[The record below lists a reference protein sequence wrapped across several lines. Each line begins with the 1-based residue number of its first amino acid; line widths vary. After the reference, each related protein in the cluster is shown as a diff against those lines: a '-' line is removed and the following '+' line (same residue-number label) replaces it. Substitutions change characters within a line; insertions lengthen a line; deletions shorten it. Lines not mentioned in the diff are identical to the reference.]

1 MRNGIFRHIALL
13 CSLLTLL
20 LTACQEE
27 EQMSK
32 GKGCLILGD
41 VEISIEAETRAFSLP
56 ELDKSNII
64 IDIIDPLG
72 DIIETGNLDHYK
84 NGVELFAA
92 TYTIK
97 AHYGTK
103 LQMSKTPYYEGIEA
117 IVLTE
122 NETKN
127 VSVTVSLANAIIIP
141 NIPSDLSDHYNDI
154 PTFHVAYNE
163 EETLVANGEAL
174 YVLPGDSPYILTLKG
189 QNKANVDIVKNIGN
203 LNVEAKKVYN
213 INCSTTLPILTLPEQ
228 QNGAWAKGLYITPV
242 VVKDSK
248 NNIIPTPKGI
258 VYEIQENN
266 KVGDTDNWTAW
277 KVVAT
282 TPVVTDKEGT
292 LEYIKGLSSN
302 KEYKIIAKLG
312 NIISNEIKIKTEVE
326 NTPNGSNLDSWDVE
340 GTYKLGTK
348 NYSFYKPN
356 IGQWATTNTK
366 TCNNQNIF
374 QAYICNA
381 YPSVVY
387 ETKDSGR
394 AAVIRSIGWTDGATN
409 TNGICYEYS
418 AGRLFLGTYIYNNYK
433 DTYNYGIDF
442 SSRPTNIKFQC
453 KYESCNNDKFKVW
466 AVVENREDNQVTQ
479 LAYGEIIEGTISNY
493 SERNIELTYSNHYKK
508 PTHFYIVFS
517 SSHLCNDIF
526 DNEKNAMK
534 NAKVITYH
542 DKYWGGS
549 TLYIDD
555 IELIYE

>member
-203 LNVEAKKVYN
+203 LNVEAKKAYN

-228 QNGAWAKGLYITPV
+228 QNGAWAKRLYITPV
-242 VVKDSK
+242 VAKDSK
-248 NNIIPTPKGI
+248 DNIIPTPQGI

-266 KVGDTDNWTAW
+266 REGDMDNWTEW
-277 KVVAT
+277 NIAT
-282 TPVVTDKEGT
+282 VDTE
-292 LEYIKGLSSN
+292 
-302 KEYKIIAKLG
+302 KEYSIIRNLTPNTEYKLRVQLA
-312 NIISNEIKIKTEVE
+312 NSIFSNEINFITEQEQQVPNANMEEWSYTDGPKNWLGGPYWKRWYVRNTQNESNEGWCTLNGLTTSVDSRLAYCANSGTERTNDKFSGSYAAEIKT
-326 NTPNGSNLDSWDVE
+326 
-340 GTYKLGTK
+340 
-348 NYSFYKPN
+348 
-356 IGQWATTNTK
+356 
-366 TCNNQNIF
+366 
-374 QAYICNA
+374 
-381 YPSVVY
+381 
-387 ETKDSGR
+387 
-394 AAVIRSIGWTDGATN
+394 IGWGSGN
-409 TNGICYEYS
+409 TA
-418 AGRLFLGTYIYNNYK
+418 AGEASVINNITPGELFLGSVNDITAPNYYYTFNTRPNNISFY
-433 DTYNYGIDF
+433 
-442 SSRPTNIKFQC
+442 C
-453 KYESCNNDKFKVW
+453 KYESKGTRQYSVICQLYDDKKNIIAEGFLNEG
-466 AVVENREDNQVTQ
+466 A
-479 LAYGEIIEGTISNY
+479 LANYTLKIITLNY
-493 SERNIELTYSNHYKK
+493 KHYRAKAQ
-508 PTHFYIVFS
+508 YITLKFS
-517 SSHLCNDIF
+517 SGENSKSEL
-526 DNEKNAMK
+526 
-534 NAKVITYH
+534 
-542 DKYWGGS
+542 DKGS
-549 TLYIDD
+549 VSSSARHTGNKLYIDD